1 MKFILDKS
9 LRKGL
14 SNVERWYTTCV
25 NQDEFKCVV
34 GPAQPCSASL
44 APKKKEG
51 GKKGKKKNKGK
62 QQKKQQP
69 KAAAAPK
76 EEEIKDPI
84 LSLKKFKDYVKTLP
98 KCSLNFEEWKRTYQN
113 EPKEKAMAYFYDK
126 VGKQETC
133 SVWYFDYKYNS
144 DLKVAWM
151 VGNQLTGFIQRC
163 DAVRSHSFGT
173 LYCFGDPEE
182 KNLQVAG
189 CIVIIGTDMQN
200 HMVRE
205 ELNWGNPDACWY
217 EYKQLDLSSAEDK
230 AKIESMFYDHRDQSD
245 DAKLV
250 WNGKTI
256 YDGKLFL

>member
-1 MKFILDKS
+1 
-9 LRKGL
+9 
-14 SNVERWYTTCV
+14 
-25 NQDEFKCVV
+25 
-34 GPAQPCSASL
+34 
-44 APKKKEG
+44 
-51 GKKGKKKNKGK
+51 
-62 QQKKQQP
+62 
-69 KAAAAPK
+69 
-76 EEEIKDPI
+76 
-84 LSLKKFKDYVKTLP
+84 
-98 KCSLNFEEWKRTYQN
+98 
-113 EPKEKAMAYFYDK
+113 MAYFYDK

-163 DAVRSHSFGT
+163 DAVRSHSFAT
-173 LYCFGDPEE
+173 LYCFGDAEE
-182 KNLQVAG
+182 KNLQVSG
-189 CIVIIGTDMQN
+189 CMVIIGTDMNN

-230 AKIESMFYDHRDQSD
+230 AKIESMFYDHRSTAD
-245 DAKLV
+245 DAKLS